1 MPQSVMQQALKEWA
15 IALSALAAGET
26 IVLLRKGGIRE
37 AAGSVTKQG
46 FQVLHQKVLLYPTY
60 EHQRPELL
68 KTPYSEQVQPV
79 SSGWHPETI
88 EISLLAEIT
97 DTFAVSEAA
106 IVEALLPHHIWQPQ
120 FVTDRLNWKPH
131 QPIVVL
137 CIRTYQLAQPQ
148 IIPFDQS
155 YGGCRSWLELKQDI
169 ATTDA
174 LPVLSDDAYNHHQE
188 SIRAICQGGLAPTA
202 LRRI

>member
-1 MPQSVMQQALKEWA
+1 MQRAFKEWA
-15 IALSALAAGET
+15 IALSALAAGKT

-37 AAGSVTKQG
+37 AKGSVTKQG
-46 FQVLHQKVLLYPTY
+46 FQVLHQQVLLYPTY

-68 KTPYSEQVQPV
+68 KSPYSDQVQPV
-79 SSGWHPETI
+79 CSGWHPDTV

-106 IVEALLPHHIWQPQ
+106 IVEALLPYHIWQPQ
-120 FVTDRLNWKPH
+120 FVTDRLHWKPH

-137 CIRTYQLAQPQ
+137 CIRAYQLAHPEV
-148 IIPFDQS
+148 ISFDAG

-169 ATTDA
+169 ATTGA
-174 LPVLSDDAYNHHQE
+174 TPVLSDDAYSHHRAD
-188 SIRAICQGGLAPTA
+188 IRAICQGAS
-202 LRRI
+202 IQSI